1 MSIASRVQIFLPFDE
16 RTHDFGQHGARPM
29 PVSGFDYASFYADL
43 DEAGYHRTN
52 TSSNE
57 LVFLPLLQ
65 QLGLARGVAVA
76 SLGCGTC
83 AALPRLRSNLEQAD
97 VYGMEVSP
105 KVLDIARQLGRDGPC
120 SSAPCLRRGSLTQL
134 PWPNDGLDLAI
145 SADVLEHLHPHD
157 VERAVSELSRVV
169 RGKMLLSIASGS
181 SFKTTRSGKRVDLH
195 LTQRSATWWVAQFSA
210 GGWSAADIPVRLWTS
225 LWNGCPGYARPQ
237 SHRRD
242 ERSCPWQWRG
252 QVCDALAQTD
262 CGNIFFAFGKTAIDR
277 LELERA
283 GARVLRKLN
292 ANASGTGT
300 RRGAPSSGT
309 ARLSGVANVRDLRG
323 PKVVGAV
330 DAPSLRPV

>member
-1 MSIASRVQIFLPFDE
+1 
-16 RTHDFGQHGARPM
+16 M

-43 DEAGYHRTN
+43 DEFGYHRTN

-65 QLGLARGVAVA
+65 QLGLARGAAVA

-83 AALPRLRSNLEQAD
+83 AALPRLRSDLEQAD

-134 PWPNDGLDLAI
+134 PWPNDGLDVAI
-145 SADVLEHLHPHD
+145 SSDVLEHLHPHD
-157 VERAVSELSRVV
+157 VGRTVSELSRVV
-169 RGKMLLSIASGS
+169 RGKLLLSIASGS

-210 GGWSAADIPVRLWTS
+210 GGWSAADIPVRLWAS
-225 LWNGCPGYARPQ
+225 LWNGCPGCNRPQ

-292 ANASGTGT
+292 GNASGTGT

-309 ARLSGVANVRDLRG
+309 TAHLSGVRDLW
-323 PKVVGAV
+323 PKVVGIV
-330 DAPSLRPV
+330 DAPSQTGVTEKTPVREQKGKPGLRPGLRSILCALK